1 MVLAGRTAKS
11 CGVNG
16 RQFALYLAR
25 DLHCVCGCVG
35 REDTF
40 VPQHRINR
48 GMGGSKVL
56 DRPANVI
63 VMCSRQN
70 GLIESSPYHADVAR
84 DYGWKLSRW
93 GNPELDPFY
102 DLATGTWNLIDNLYN
117 RTITEKQAA

>member
-1 MVLAGRTAKS
+1 M
-11 CGVNG
+11 NG

-25 DLHCVCGCVG
+25 DMHCPCGCVG

-48 GMGGSKVL
+48 GMGGSKTL

-63 VMCSRQN
+63 VMCAEMN
-70 GLIESSPYHADVAR
+70 GLIESSAFHAELAR

-93 GNPELDPFY
+93 GNPEDTPFF
-102 DLATGTWNLIDNLYN
+102 DRSDGTWNLIDNIYN
-117 RTITEKQAA
+117 RTVTNKKAA

>member
-1 MVLAGRTAKS
+1 M
-11 CGVNG
+11 NG

-56 DRPANVI
+56 DRPANVL
-63 VMCSRQN
+63 VMCSEVN
-70 GLIESSPYHADVAR
+70 GRIESSSHWAEFAR
-84 DYGWKLSRW
+84 EHGWKLSRW
-93 GNPELDPFY
+93 DSPETTPFLD
-102 DLATGTWNLIDNLYN
+102 LGTNTWHLVDNLYN
-117 RTITEKQAA
+117 RTVTEKRAA